1 MNLLL
6 CNCNVM
12 QKWLTLGL
20 HEVKLIIIV
29 CYQIVNDWISKREA
43 LDFFVFSELS
53 EVVLVSFFLFF
64 HICYW

>member
-20 HEVKLIIIV
+20 HEGKLIIIV
-29 CYQIVNDWISKREA
+29 CYQIVNDWISQREA

>member
-1 MNLLL
+1 LL

-29 CYQIVNDWISKREA
+29 CYQIVNDWISQREA
-43 LDFFVFSELS
+43 LDFFVFS
-53 EVVLVSFFLFF
+53 
-64 HICYW
+64 